1 MANWKVPPCIS
12 NWKNSRG
19 YTIPIHMRLAADG
32 RSLQNN
38 TINEKFADII
48 DSLYVAER
56 QSKIEL
62 EERAKI
68 QRSVDY
74 KQYLKKEEELRRAAL
89 EARDEF
95 KKIQENHDEE
105 EDED

>member
-1 MANWKVPPCIS
+1 
-12 NWKNSRG
+12 
-19 YTIPIHMRLAADG
+19 MRLAADG